1 VLYPKGENP
10 TLGEQVEQMRRVS
23 RKSAN
28 ECRPYQTAT
37 GDAHI
42 GKTFHQWAVI
52 SARAR
57 ELKGRADDLRVELL
71 ALAVDHGEETS
82 KGHRTV
88 ELAQQISLPNGET
101 FSGFTRE
108 KRESR
113 RVNIE
118 RTESLGMEKGLTNR
132 LFRQEVITVL
142 DEDELYACHQ
152 EGLIT
157 DEELESLIDTTTTH
171 ALKGW

>member
-1 VLYPKGENP
+1 
-10 TLGEQVEQMRRVS
+10 MRRVS

-37 GDAHI
+37 GDEHI
-42 GKTFHQWAVI
+42 SKTLRQWAVV
-52 SARAR
+52 SARAK
-57 ELKGRADDLRVELL
+57 ELKGRADNLRVELL
-71 ALAVDHGEETS
+71 AFAADHGEETL
-82 KGHRTV
+82 KGHKTV
-88 ELAQQISLPNGET
+88 DLKEPITLPNGET

-113 RVNIE
+113 TVNIE
-118 RTESLGMEKGLTNR
+118 RTEALGMEKGLTTR
-132 LFRQEVITVL
+132 LFRQETITVL

-157 DEELESLIDTTTTH
+157 DEELASLIDTSTTH